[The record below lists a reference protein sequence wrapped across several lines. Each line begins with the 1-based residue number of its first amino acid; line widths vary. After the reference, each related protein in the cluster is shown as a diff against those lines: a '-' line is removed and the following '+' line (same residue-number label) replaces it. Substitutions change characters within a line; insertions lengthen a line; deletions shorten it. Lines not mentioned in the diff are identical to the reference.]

1 MTAAETLSEAG
12 YSAQDIQVGLA
23 YADQHDW
30 QDENERGA
38 YALARILY
46 SDDQLEATPKAP
58 WAPIG

>member
-1 MTAAETLSEAG
+1 MTAAETLSAAG
-12 YSAQDIQVGLA
+12 YSDEAISIGLA